1 MKKWLLLIIVMLFSA
16 CASYKA
22 DTSTSNNAII
32 NSNLPKSLVKQFN
45 KRINNNGYLEF
56 EVILYSTFSKDIMY
70 KVDWLD
76 SNGFVLRDVLNEEYQ
91 YLRIP
96 AKQEVIIHKISADLR
111 AKDFKINIKTKN

>member
-111 AKDFKINIKTKN
+111 AKDFRINIKTKN

>member
-16 CASYKA
+16 CTSYKA
-22 DTSTSNNAII
+22 DTSASNNVII
-32 NSNLPKSLVKQFN
+32 NSNLPKSLIKQFN
-45 KRINNNGYLEF
+45 KRINNNSYLEF

-111 AKDFKINIKTKN
+111 AKDFRIDIKTKN